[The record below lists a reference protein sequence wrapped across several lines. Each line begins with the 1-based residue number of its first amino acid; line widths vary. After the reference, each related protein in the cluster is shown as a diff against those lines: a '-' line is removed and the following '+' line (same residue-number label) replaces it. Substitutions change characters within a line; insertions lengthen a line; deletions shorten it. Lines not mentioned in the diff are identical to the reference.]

1 MWYDINVHVLL
12 ACKDLGAQKGIFR
25 KRSIQMDEK
34 KKSLFSTVVVSS
46 VAAVFIAVAVLVLF
60 VPRVEVKDICYF
72 ICGCVVIFGIYMIV
86 RYFMTAGYEK
96 LNEYGFSEGV
106 LFVLLGICGL
116 VSAERIAASFL
127 TALGLLLLLSG
138 VIKLQYALDLKCM
151 GDKAWAG
158 FFVVTVIL
166 LGCSISVILNP
177 FEDMGFY
184 QNYTAYILLVDGIVE
199 IVTIF
204 YLNFRTKAYRQGR
217 GMGREGEQQEVYELK
232 NQEEGMAAQPE
243 PNAGAYDADF
253 SKNPQEKNMEDKQEE
268 NAEFYK
274 EIGQGGQQGE

>member
-1 MWYDINVHVLL
+1 
-12 ACKDLGAQKGIFR
+12 
-25 KRSIQMDEK
+25 MDEK
-34 KKSLFSTVVVSS
+34 KKNLFSTVVVSTI
-46 VAAVFIAVAVLVLF
+46 AAVFIAVAVLVLF

-72 ICGCVVIFGIYMIV
+72 ICGFVVVLGIYMIV
-86 RYFMTAGYEK
+86 RYFMTGWYER

-151 GDKAWAG
+151 GDKAWTG
-158 FFVVTVIL
+158 FFVVTLIL
-166 LGCSISVILNP
+166 LGCSVSVILKP

-199 IVTIF
+199 IANIF
-204 YLNFRTKAYRQGR
+204 YLNFRTKAYQQRVGKTAS
-217 GMGREGEQQEVYELK
+217 GEHLEVYEPKKQEKDPEVEIHIRPHSPAESQDSQRKPEASAGSQAADRQQEGIDLLK
-232 NQEEGMAAQPE
+232 KPEAAGSQAADRQQESTGMANNPDGNPE
-243 PNAGAYDADF
+243 L
-253 SKNPQEKNMEDKQEE
+253 
-268 NAEFYK
+268 
-274 EIGQGGQQGE
+274 